1 MKNLIGRLGE
11 DVKQIDNMKGE
22 LAGNPQFLTHESG
35 IKNLNIYFRIK
46 HKRGDE
52 KKLYTFEN
60 SSKNN
65 LILKEMLR
73 NLLL

>member
-1 MKNLIGRLGE
+1 MKNLIARLGE
-11 DVKQIDNMKGE
+11 DVKHVDGKHD

-35 IKNLNIYFRIK
+35 IKNLNVYFRVK

-60 SSKNN
+60 SSKNH
-65 LILKEMLR
+65 LILK
-73 NLLL
+73 